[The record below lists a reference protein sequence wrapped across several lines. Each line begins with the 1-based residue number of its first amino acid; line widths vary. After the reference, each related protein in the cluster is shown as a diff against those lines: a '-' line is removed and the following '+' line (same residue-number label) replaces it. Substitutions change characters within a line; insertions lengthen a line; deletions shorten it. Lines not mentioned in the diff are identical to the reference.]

1 MPRVATGYPEL
12 VTSLPSKVALRQV
25 VRERI
30 SQLSVS
36 QRSARSAQ
44 VVEWLRPRVAAG
56 TILAFMPLP
65 DEVDIVPL
73 LVGLAASGR
82 LVLPRVVDGG
92 IVLHRVANLDALR
105 VGPMRLREPAPNA
118 VEELPEDIDVA
129 LIPGLAFT
137 RDGGRLGRGKGMYDR
152 LLPRLRPEVP
162 RIGIAF
168 AEQIVDEL
176 PLEPHDIRLSAVVPV
191 FE

>member
-1 MPRVATGYPEL
+1 MPRGATSYLTLVAA
-12 VTSLPSKVALRQV
+12 LPSKAALRQA
-25 VRERI
+25 VRDRVAH
-30 SQLSVS
+30 LSTAD
-36 QRSARSAQ
+36 RAARSAQ
-44 VVEWLRPRVAAG
+44 VVAWLRPLVVSG
-56 TILAFMPLP
+56 TVLAFMPLP
-65 DEVDIVPL
+65 DEVDILPL

-105 VGPMRLREPAPNA
+105 VGPMRLREPAPTA